1 MEVSSVQL
9 VLLILTSNLGIG
21 LIVIFLYWKLK
32 KAERKIKVTRDFL
45 ARRLERRRMRVDQGT
60 DALEMVK
67 LTNGELHSF
76 NLGEQQDDCKDFAV
90 QVEMEEEDF
99 ENGSGSESAYSN
111 SSDDSLLWEDAESLR
126 GYQKLI
132 SSYSEMGLI
141 ELEAWV

>member
-67 LTNGELHSF
+67 LTKGELNSF

-99 ENGSGSESAYSN
+99 ENGSGSES
-111 SSDDSLLWEDAESLR
+111 SDESLLLEDAESLR